1 MSLLRSIAYAFG
13 FGSGSNDDSFEDEPS
28 ALVHPLRKETDTQE
42 EQPEPETAPQPQ
54 ETAQPSSS
62 GNDIPMSLFDGLLE
76 IFNSSQPDFIKN
88 CLDKEAQRRYLYDKL
103 DHSWKDYM
111 GACEIR
117 LKKEADSRIETLSTK
132 LNTELDS
139 LRARCKELD
148 EKEKTWKEQ
157 QLSADRQKRALNE
170 KMRDMEKQMLTVQAE
185 REQLELEN
193 RSLMNK
199 IKAASVRE
207 SNPERDEIEKTR
219 SAMSNKM
226 ITDLRNN
233 NAHLSQKLEAVEKE
247 LEQSKAELEE
257 ARSCVSQAQESLNAR
272 DEEIAG
278 YKQRIEALDED
289 LADASSA
296 LEAMTQIQEKVDQF
310 ENILTKRDEKIKAL
324 KSEKEQLEDTAA
336 NLTNENA
343 GLRKRIEEI
352 VMAQSES
359 EKDLRRTIE
368 ELQQAEK
375 PAPAAEEKPKRKKK
389 TYKIS
394 AIDDTLDSTH
404 WLVATP
410 PEGTVVKAAS
420 AVADNEFGY
429 QAPQRKPEPENDA
442 QMTLF

>member
-13 FGSGSNDDSFEDEPS
+13 FGSTSRDDSFDDEPS

-42 EQPEPETAPQPQ
+42 TDTPNPPAEEEEAPQVITPQ
-54 ETAQPSSS
+54 
-62 GNDIPMSLFDGLLE
+62 GGGDIPMSLFDGLLE

-117 LKKEADSRIETLSTK
+117 LRKEADTRVESLSTK

-139 LRARCKELD
+139 LRFRCKEMD
-148 EKEKTWKEQ
+148 EKEKAWKEQ
-157 QLSADRQKRALNE
+157 QLSADRQKRAINE
-170 KMRDMEKQMLTVQAE
+170 KMREMEKQILTAQAE

-193 RSLMNK
+193 RSLLNK
-199 IKAASVRE
+199 IKAANVRE
-207 SNPERDEIEKTR
+207 SNPERDDIEKTR
-219 SAMSNKM
+219 AAMSNKM
-226 ITDLRNN
+226 ITELRNN
-233 NAHLSQKLEAVEKE
+233 NAHLNQALEAKTKE
-247 LEQSKAELEE
+247 LEQTQAQLEE
-257 ARSCVSQAQESLNAR
+257 SQASLNKANESIAAK
-272 DEEIAG
+272 DEEI
-278 YKQRIEALDED
+278 KDCRHSIENLNQD
-289 LADASSA
+289 LSDATSA

-310 ENILTKRDEKIKAL
+310 ETILTKRDEKIKAL
-324 KSEKEQLEDTAA
+324 KSENDTL
-336 NLTNENA
+336 NETITSLQNENT

-352 VMAQSES
+352 IMAQSQS
-359 EKDLRRTIE
+359 EKDLRKTIE
-368 ELQQAEK
+368 ELKQNEK
-375 PAPAAEEKPKRKKK
+375 TPIKEDKPKRKKK

-410 PEGTVVKAAS
+410 PEGTVIKAAS
-420 AVADNEFGY
+420 SVADNEFGY